1 MTVRSLALRAL
12 RPLLPVMVLL
22 AGHACAHNLP
32 ISYLHL
38 QADQEYVHLELI
50 FNVFELT
57 FISEVDDNKN
67 GELDPDELKAHGQA
81 LANHVISA
89 LKISVGDKPITA
101 ETVGM
106 DPEMTGH
113 HVRLRAHYKVDARRQ
128 PLTLE
133 SDLNGITSSSHL
145 IQVTYVSEGRPQ
157 LAQLDA
163 QSRRVKF
170 QPDAPAAMQPARS
183 KASKTSAIN
192 PFLLMAILLSV
203 AFLAA
208 IVVLGTRRLPQARQ

>member
-12 RPLLPVMVLL
+12 WRLLAVMALL
-22 AGHACAHNLP
+22 AGHASAHNLP

-38 QADQEYVHLELI
+38 QADQDYVHLELI

-57 FISEVDDNKN
+57 FVSEVDDNKN
-67 GELDPDELKAHGQA
+67 GELEPNELKAHGQA

-89 LKISVGDKPITA
+89 LKLSVADKPITA
-101 ETVGM
+101 ETAGM

-128 PLTLE
+128 PLTVE
-133 SDLNGITSSSHL
+133 SDLNAITSSSHL
-145 IQVTYVSEGRPQ
+145 IQVTYSSEGRAQ

-163 QSRRVKF
+163 QSRRVTF
-170 QPDAPAAMQPARS
+170 QPDPPAVTQPTRG
-183 KASKTSAIN
+183 KAFKTGATSPVVIV
-192 PFLLMAILLSV
+192 AILLLI
-203 AFLAA
+203 AFFT
-208 IVVLGTRRLPQARQ
+208 VVFLLRTRRPPHAKQ

>member
-1 MTVRSLALRAL
+1 MTVRSLVLRAL
-12 RPLLPVMVLL
+12 WPLLAVMALL
-22 AGHACAHNLP
+22 AGQARAHNLP

-38 QADQEYVHLELI
+38 QADAEYVHLELI
-50 FNVFELT
+50 FNVFELS
-57 FISEVDDNKN
+57 FLSEVDDNKN

-89 LKISVGDKPITA
+89 LRVIVGDKPVAA

-106 DPEMTGH
+106 DPEMMGH
-113 HVRLRAHYKVDARRQ
+113 HVRLRAHYKVDARRL

-133 SDLNGITSSSHL
+133 SELNGITSSSHL

-170 QPDAPAAMQPARS
+170 QPDASGVTQPGRR
-183 KASKTSAIN
+183 KALKTSPIN
-192 PFLLMAILLSV
+192 PFLLMSILLSV
-203 AFLAA
+203 AFVTA
-208 IVVLGTRRLPQARQ
+208 IVLLRTREPPHARQ